1 MPARKSLVY
10 GLISLV
16 SWIAAAGVG
25 YHAWQNLRAGAVSG
39 PPKTAVVVHAPP
51 TPVAS
56 AAPTPTAA
64 PTPPPASL
72 SIQGV
77 PFTIQAPFQ
86 VWDRAHQEYCE
97 AAAVY
102 MVGEYWNNDHR
113 QRIPPAEADATMA
126 RMVAWERA
134 TFTGV
139 LNLPLSD
146 MGQVAQ
152 HFYPSLNLTARE
164 VPVDFGVLQQ
174 NLAAG
179 RPVIIPVMTHG
190 GPGGNA
196 IYPTYAAGSVYH
208 VIVLIGYDAAKGIV
222 YTNDA
227 GLREGLGLAY
237 PWSTLVDALQAQAR
251 TPVDAE
257 GFRVPYQQGATMLI
271 FQPQA

>member
-1 MPARKSLVY
+1 MSVRKSAVFGLVA
-10 GLISLV
+10 LV
-16 SWIAAAGVG
+16 SWVAAGAVG
-25 YHAWQNLRAGAVSG
+25 YHAWQNFRAGAVSG
-39 PPKTAVVVHAPP
+39 PPRTAVVVQAPTPTSSAPP
-51 TPVAS
+51 TPV
-56 AAPTPTAA
+56 PT

-102 MVGEYWNNDHR
+102 MVSQYWNSDHR
-113 QRIPPAEADATMA
+113 QRIPPAEADAAMGQ
-126 RMVAWERA
+126 MVAWERA

-139 LNLPLSD
+139 VNLPLAD

-152 HFYPSLNLTARE
+152 HFYPNLNLDAQV
-164 VPVDFGVLQQ
+164 VPVDLAVIQQ

-190 GPGGNA
+190 AAGGRA

-208 VIVLIGYDAAKGIV
+208 VIVLIGYDTSRGIV
-222 YTNDA
+222 YTNDP
-227 GLREGLGLAY
+227 GLREGLGLPYA
-237 PWSTLVDALQAQAR
+237 WSTLQAALETQAHTTVDAHGA
-251 TPVDAE
+251 
-257 GFRVPYQQGATMLI
+257 RVPSQQGTTMLI
-271 FQPQA
+271 FQPR